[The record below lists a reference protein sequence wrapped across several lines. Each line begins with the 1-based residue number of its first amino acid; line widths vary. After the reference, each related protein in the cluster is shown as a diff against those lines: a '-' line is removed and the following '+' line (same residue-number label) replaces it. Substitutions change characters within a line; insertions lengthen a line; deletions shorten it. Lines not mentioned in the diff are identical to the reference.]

1 MILIRGFT
9 LSYFSER
16 LGGARVKHVVVVV
29 VVVEAANVVVVEAAN
44 VG

>member
-29 VVVEAANVVVVEAAN
+29 VVEAANVVVVEAAN